1 MERNKKFVSHWWKCQ
16 EWQAI
21 SKYSFET
28 EWMMQSGREN
38 PATFHV
44 FLLFEDSRHLNP
56 QLLVF
61 KRIADDSSCCEK
73 REREGYARDKRWTRK
88 SRWGERKIWEG
99 KLERRKRRKGMGTNE
114 YESRDDRSMQT
125 GRNRQA
131 DRQTSAKFRMTDEI
145 MQTRTFR
152 TLQQCT
158 LSDQSL
164 SSSYSFVVP
173 FFRLE
178 KFKNP
183 VHSLNSQ

>member
-1 MERNKKFVSHWWKCQ
+1 
-16 EWQAI
+16 
-21 SKYSFET
+21 
-28 EWMMQSGREN
+28 
-38 PATFHV
+38 
-44 FLLFEDSRHLNP
+44 
-56 QLLVF
+56 
-61 KRIADDSSCCEK
+61 
-73 REREGYARDKRWTRK
+73 
-88 SRWGERKIWEG
+88 
-99 KLERRKRRKGMGTNE
+99 MGTNE

-173 FFRLE
+173 FS
-178 KFKNP
+178 
-183 VHSLNSQ
+183 V